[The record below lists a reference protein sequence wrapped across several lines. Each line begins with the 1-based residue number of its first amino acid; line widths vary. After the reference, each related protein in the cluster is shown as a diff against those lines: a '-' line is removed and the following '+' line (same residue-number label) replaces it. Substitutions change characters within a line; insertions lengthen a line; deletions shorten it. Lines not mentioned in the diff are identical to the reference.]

1 MTLKAIL
8 WDFDGTIIF
17 FNIDA
22 QRMRKEIFDYLAAL
36 DFPVT
41 KGGPWKSIF
50 SFIQEAKKFFLSNGR
65 SLEEV
70 NAYSS
75 HVEHI
80 INAIEVEGAGTAR
93 LVPGV
98 QEVIE
103 HAHNLGIK
111 QAIITLNRSS
121 NVTALLT
128 GLNLIQYFDVVAG
141 RDVVTQFKPDPAH
154 TQYILDHLRVK
165 PEDCLMIGDHPNDL
179 ETAKAAN
186 VPFAAVL
193 TVRHPKTEFV
203 GADYFVFQEQM
214 EDFLPIIK
222 KILGPPHPK

>member
-22 QRMRKEIFDYLAAL
+22 QRMRREIFDYLAAL
-36 DFPVT
+36 DFQIA

-50 SFIQEAKKFFLSNGR
+50 SIIQEAQRFFLANGK
-65 SLEEV
+65 SPEEV
-70 NAYSS
+70 KIFSS

-80 INAIEVEGAGTAR
+80 INTIELEGADTAT

-98 QEVIE
+98 QEVVE
-103 HAHNLGIK
+103 QVHNLGIK

-128 GLNLIQYFDVVAG
+128 QLNLKSYFDVIAG
-141 RDVVTQFKPDPAH
+141 RDVVSQFKPNPAH
-154 TQYILDHLRVK
+154 TQYILDRLQVK
-165 PEDCLMIGDHPNDL
+165 SEECLMIGDHPNDL
-179 ETAKAAN
+179 ETANAAH
-186 VPFAAVL
+186 VSFAAVI
-193 TVRHPKTEFV
+193 TDRHPLSEFT
-203 GADYFVFQEQM
+203 GSKFFVPQKQM
-214 EDFLPIIK
+214 QDFLPIIRN
-222 KILGPPHPK
+222 LHLS